1 MWGEGASDLW
11 GRLERDEDEREA
23 ELREA
28 LRARL
33 RGDSGARRRRRR
45 TGDAKP
51 RSGLTKKT
59 RGPLRPAGPGCR
71 QGRTPVDNSLRPSRR
86 LVEG

>member
-33 RGDSGARRRRRR
+33 RRASGEDDEDDPGD
-45 TGDAKP
+45 
-51 RSGLTKKT
+51 
-59 RGPLRPAGPGCR
+59 PAM
-71 QGRTPVDNSLRPSRR
+71 QSL
-86 LVEG
+86 EAA

>member
-33 RGDSGARRRRRR
+33 WAGSGEE
-45 TGDAKP
+45 GEDDAGEP
-51 RSGLTKKT
+51 GMRS
-59 RGPLRPAGPGCR
+59 REAA
-71 QGRTPVDNSLRPSRR
+71 
-86 LVEG
+86 

>member
-33 RGDSGARRRRRR
+33 RGGSGED
-45 TGDAKP
+45 DAGEP
-51 RSGLTKKT
+51 ATRSLE
-59 RGPLRPAGPGCR
+59 AA
-71 QGRTPVDNSLRPSRR
+71 
-86 LVEG
+86 

>member
-11 GRLERDEDEREA
+11 GRLEHDEDEREA

-33 RGDSGARRRRRR
+33 RGDSGE
-45 TGDAKP
+45 DAGEP
-51 RSGLTKKT
+51 ATRSLE
-59 RGPLRPAGPGCR
+59 AA
-71 QGRTPVDNSLRPSRR
+71 
-86 LVEG
+86 

>member
-33 RGDSGARRRRRR
+33 RIASGKEGEDAGDPARR
-45 TGDAKP
+45 
-51 RSGLTKKT
+51 
-59 RGPLRPAGPGCR
+59 
-71 QGRTPVDNSLRPSRR
+71 SL
-86 LVEG
+86 EAA

>member
-23 ELREA
+23 ELWEA

-33 RGDSGARRRRRR
+33 RIASGED
-45 TGDAKP
+45 DAGEP
-51 RSGLTKKT
+51 ATRSLE
-59 RGPLRPAGPGCR
+59 AA
-71 QGRTPVDNSLRPSRR
+71 
-86 LVEG
+86 